1 MRETNVMKA
10 YPYGKPYPAPSNGT
24 QHDENKL
31 WMQIQYEAYVD
42 GIDLTVLPFAEEAI
56 ASIAA
61 LASER
66 VDTKSFD
73 FSTSKRVDTHT
84 Q

>member
-1 MRETNVMKA
+1 MEA
-10 YPYGKPYPAPSNGT
+10 YPYGKPYPTPSNGT

-42 GIDLTVLPFAEEAI
+42 GIDLSVLPFAKEAI
-56 ASIAA
+56 ASIAT
-61 LASER
+61 LEGSKVNMKE
-66 VDTKSFD
+66 FD
-73 FSTSKRVDTHT
+73 FSTARRVDTHT

>member
-1 MRETNVMKA
+1 MTKA
-10 YPYGKPYPAPSNGT
+10 YPYDKPYSTPSNGT

-56 ASIAA
+56 ASIAS
-61 LASER
+61 LASSMVNVKE
-66 VDTKSFD
+66 FD

-84 Q
+84 

>member
-1 MRETNVMKA
+1 MEA
-10 YPYGKPYPAPSNGT
+10 YPYGKPYPTPSNGT

-42 GIDLTVLPFAEEAI
+42 GIDLTVLPFAKEAI
-56 ASIAA
+56 ASITS
-61 LASER
+61 LASNS
-66 VDTKSFD
+66 VDVQEFD
-73 FSTSKRVDTHT
+73 FSTSRRVDTHT